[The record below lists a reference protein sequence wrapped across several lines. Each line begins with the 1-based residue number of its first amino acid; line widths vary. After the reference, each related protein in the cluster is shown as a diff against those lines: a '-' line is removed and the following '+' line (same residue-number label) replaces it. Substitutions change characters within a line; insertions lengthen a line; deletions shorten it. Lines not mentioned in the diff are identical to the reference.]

1 MKVII
6 AEKPSVAQGI
16 ASVVGARQRKD
27 GYLTGDGYAVTW
39 AFGHLVGLAM
49 SESYGFSG
57 FRREHLPILPQ
68 EFRLVP
74 RQVREGK
81 VYKDD
86 PGVVRQLEVLRELF
100 DRCESIIVATD
111 AGREGELIFRYV
123 YNYLGCTKPFVR
135 LWISSLTDKAIREG
149 LRNLREGS
157 LYDNLYLSAK
167 ARSEA
172 DWLVGIN
179 SSQAL
184 SLAAG
189 QGVFSL
195 GRVQTPTLAM
205 ICSRYRENKQF
216 VPRKYFQ
223 IKVSAAKDGIAFSAL
238 SRNRFDDLETATAG
252 LREVEDGGMLA
263 VSSVERREAV
273 QEPPLLYDLTALQKE
288 ANGKLDF
295 SADKTLTLA
304 QSLYEKKVLSY
315 PRTGSRYISEDV
327 FEEIPSRITLL
338 QQYPRFAAIAS
349 ALRDTPLNRRPVDDA
364 KVTDH
369 HALLVT
375 ENLPEG
381 LSQDERAI
389 YEMVAARLLEAFSPH
404 CVKEMTEVALS
415 AGGEIF
421 TLKGAVVKSAGWRAV
436 CGEPEEEVE
445 ETTLPEL
452 QTDETL
458 PLLASETVEKQTKPK
473 PLHTESS
480 LLSAMEH
487 CGREIGDGQ
496 LRTAIREAGI
506 GTPATRAAVIET
518 LFARNYIR
526 RDKKNLVPTEKGLAV
541 YDTVKDKKI
550 ADVEMTAAWEET
562 LAKIETGEADAPS
575 FRRDIEIYTAQVV
588 AELLSATL
596 DVAPSGEQCTCPKCK
611 KSRILFFDK
620 VAKCADVDCGFT
632 LFRNKGGKVLTD
644 KLIVGLVT
652 TGRTPLVKGFRNR
665 EGRSF
670 DAALVLNPDFTVGYS
685 FPDRKPQGEKSGRK
699 R

>member
-1 MKVII
+1 M
-6 AEKPSVAQGI
+6 P
-16 ASVVGARQRKD
+16 
-27 GYLTGDGYAVTW
+27 
-39 AFGHLVGLAM
+39 
-49 SESYGFSG
+49 ESYSFSG
-57 FRREHLPILPQ
+57 FHREHLPILPQ

-74 RQVREGK
+74 RQVREDK

-86 PGVVRQLEVLRELF
+86 PRVVRQLEVLRELF
-100 DRCESIIVATD
+100 DRCKSIIVATD
-111 AGREGELIFRYV
+111 TGREGELIFRYV

-404 CVKEMTEVALS
+404 CVKEMTEVSLS
-415 AGGEIF
+415 AGGEVF

-436 CGEPEEEVE
+436 RGEPEEEVD

-550 ADVEMTAAWEET
+550 ADVEMTAAWEDT

-575 FRRDIEIYTAQVV
+575 FCRDIEVYTAQIV
-588 AELLSATL
+588 AELLAATL
-596 DVAPSGEQCTCPKCK
+596 DVAPSGEQCACPKCK

-644 KLIVGLVT
+644 KQIVGLVT

-665 EGRSF
+665 EGRNF